1 MRKEGNVYLC
11 IIPLPEKAGAVHRK
25 KQAPHEKI

>member
-1 MRKEGNVYLC
+1 MGIAYLC
-11 IIPLPEKAGAVHRK
+11 ILAHKEKAEVDGRK